1 MQGVV
6 LGFDKKTGKGILS
19 GEDKKRYDF
28 CLEDWRSEKTL
39 PEEGVKVDF
48 ELIKKEVVN
57 IYAVE
62 PKEVMPVEKDTRPAQ
77 YLFLALIV
85 IYVIIIDTT
94 KGEGYGRSLIISA
107 LFGIF
112 IGLSLID
119 KSKIIGF
126 SIFLFSLWYVTTDL
140 LS

>member
-39 PEEGVKVDF
+39 PEEGIKVDF

-57 IYAVE
+57 IYALA
-62 PKEVMPVEKDTRPAQ
+62 PKEVVPVEEDTRVGQ
-77 YLFLALIV
+77 YVFI
-85 IYVIIIDTT
+85 
-94 KGEGYGRSLIISA
+94 SLIIGYFIIINTIRDEGYESSLLITA
-107 LFGIF
+107 IFGIA

-126 SIFLFSLWYVTTDL
+126 SIFLFSLWYVTAHL